1 VAVAPHQIR
10 TERGPSICP
19 ASGNVPFR
27 AGRTTRASPPSAS
40 LPRAAGQTE
49 GTSES
54 IGIGEQRCHAR
65 GGAVGAKRAAAVQAL
80 HLKELAYCQKNAYK
94 FLTIKTDESGQSN

>member
-1 VAVAPHQIR
+1 M
-10 TERGPSICP
+10 
-19 ASGNVPFR
+19 
-27 AGRTTRASPPSAS
+27 
-40 LPRAAGQTE
+40 
-49 GTSES
+49 
-54 IGIGEQRCHAR
+54 GEQRCHAR